1 MANLMSFSVTPQE
14 LLRVKF
20 FLIAGKKLDPRG
32 ASDLIMVFVFL
43 AIYLFNFAAVLFML
57 WNRKYP
63 PLKSKNPILM
73 TFIFL
78 SSIFWFAGD
87 LQVNGHA
94 PLKGT
99 PFVHCKFFG
108 VWMHV
113 LMGVSVMSSLIG
125 LRSYGLYR
133 VFCKGRPFRGV
144 ALYVSV
150 IITVLVMLAY
160 GIITQAL
167 PEPISV
173 YYMDYVDVCFFHA
186 GYRAGLITF
195 VWVNW
200 AAVIAINWRIRHIN
214 CSFNETREIFLAC
227 VVVFLVLIGMTTLSY
242 VVPEFALDARY
253 RILATSMNHFGAIT
267 VWWLIMYKPLYE
279 CLTNR
284 QRYLDEWM
292 RKLRQDGQQEAYHY
306 DAGSLI
312 GNTTLRGDYSYV
324 QNKQESHRLTVLGES
339 GYNNDFDNKGTV
351 IGNTACDEA
360 IIETTDMIIG
370 CDRVTSQVSSPQPD
384 SPVCSH
390 NGDIE
395 LAIHRNNSSSNLVEF
410 SASAPPPVP
419 PKRSVEISTARWPR
433 PPPPVSN
440 KKPWEKLG
448 SVVDRFGAPATSSS
462 LPTSTKPYTPI
473 IHFPEPAATRP
484 LRRNPTQ
491 DSNLDDPFSPNKRRL
506 I

>member
-14 LLRVKF
+14 LTRVKI
-20 FLIAGKKLDPRG
+20 FLLAGKKLDPRG
-32 ASDLIMVFVFL
+32 ASDLIMMFVFL
-43 AIYLFNFAAVLFML
+43 AIYLFNFIAVLFML

-73 TFIFL
+73 TCIFL

-150 IITVLVMLAY
+150 AITALVMLAF

-167 PEPISV
+167 PEKVSV
-173 YYMDYVDVCFFHA
+173 YYMDYVDVCFFDP

-253 RILATSMNHFGAIT
+253 RILATAMNHFGAIT

-312 GNTTLRGDYSYV
+312 GNTTLRGDFSYV
-324 QNKQESHRLTVLGES
+324 QNKHESHRLTVLGVSE
-339 GYNNDFDNKGTV
+339 YDNKGTV
-351 IGNTACDEA
+351 TGKLSCDEA
-360 IIETTDMIIG
+360 IIETDAMG
-370 CDRVTSQVSSPQPD
+370 DRLNSQAPSSQPE

-395 LAIHRNNSSSNLVEF
+395 LAIHRNNSYSNLVDTIS
-410 SASAPPPVP
+410 SADEP

-433 PPPPVSN
+433 PPPQVSS

-448 SVVDRFGAPATSSS
+448 SVVDRFGAPATTSS
-462 LPTSTKPYTPI
+462 PNVPKPYTPI
-473 IHFPEPAATRP
+473 INFPEPAATRP
-484 LRRNPTQ
+484 LRHNPTQ
-491 DSNLDDPFSPNKRRL
+491 DANHDDVFSANKRRL
-506 I
+506 L

>member
-43 AIYLFNFAAVLFML
+43 AIYLFNFIAVLFML

-133 VFCKGRPFRGV
+133 VFCRGRPFRGV

-150 IITVLVMLAY
+150 TITILVMLAF

-167 PEPISV
+167 PAPVSV
-173 YYMDYVDVCFFHA
+173 YYMDYVD
-186 GYRAGLITF
+186 
-195 VWVNW
+195 
-200 AAVIAINWRIRHIN
+200 
-214 CSFNETREIFLAC
+214 
-227 VVVFLVLIGMTTLSY
+227 
-242 VVPEFALDARY
+242 
-253 RILATSMNHFGAIT
+253 
-267 VWWLIMYKPLYE
+267 
-279 CLTNR
+279 
-284 QRYLDEWM
+284 
-292 RKLRQDGQQEAYHY
+292 
-306 DAGSLI
+306 
-312 GNTTLRGDYSYV
+312 
-324 QNKQESHRLTVLGES
+324 
-339 GYNNDFDNKGTV
+339 
-351 IGNTACDEA
+351 
-360 IIETTDMIIG
+360 
-370 CDRVTSQVSSPQPD
+370 
-384 SPVCSH
+384 
-390 NGDIE
+390 
-395 LAIHRNNSSSNLVEF
+395 
-410 SASAPPPVP
+410 
-419 PKRSVEISTARWPR
+419 
-433 PPPPVSN
+433 
-440 KKPWEKLG
+440 
-448 SVVDRFGAPATSSS
+448 
-462 LPTSTKPYTPI
+462 
-473 IHFPEPAATRP
+473 
-484 LRRNPTQ
+484 
-491 DSNLDDPFSPNKRRL
+491 
-506 I
+506 